1 MSIFSNLLK
10 KQEEIKHKRNELNT
24 EIKELDNQIEK
35 EFEVIENKIRNV
47 LKENYYYY
55 NPEHENYEEEYDGVL
70 KEDYYYYNP
79 EHENYEEEYDGETYD
94 NLRIEHSYKSIY
106 IRMAW
111 INPKVIKQLEEEI
124 GMKCLGVRWSDYFKS
139 KIVVAFLIE

>member
-10 KQEEIKHKRNELNT
+10 KREEIANKRNELNT

-55 NPEHENYEEEYDGVL
+55 NPEHENYEE
-70 KEDYYYYNP
+70 K
-79 EHENYEEEYDGETYD
+79 YDGETYD

-124 GMKCLGVRWSDYFKS
+124 GMKCLGARWSNYFTS

>member
-47 LKENYYYY
+47 LKEN
-55 NPEHENYEEEYDGVL
+55 
-70 KEDYYYYNP
+70 YYYYNP

-139 KIVVAFLIE
+139 KIVVAFSIE